1 MNQWLS
7 LWHLSP
13 HVSLMNEYL
22 IQSTHLI
29 ISKDPIRIYLMDIQ
43 KSNQSSHSL
52 LDGSSWLGEYI
63 IRKAYK
69 KLKHQRSAETSSS
82 GVTAWLLHQIRP
94 LSTLPTTAELVSY
107 RPQQTTCVLSHF
119 RLSQCLTLRDAM
131 DCRPPG
137 ISVHGILQAR
147 ILEWLAM
154 PSFRWSSQPRDQTQV
169 RFIHLLANFFSS
181 SFPF

>member
-147 ILEWLAM
+147 ILEWVVIFF
-154 PSFRWSSQPRDQTQV
+154 SRGSSRPRDRTQV
-169 RFIHLLANFFSS
+169 SYIAGRHFTLWGKMK
-181 SFPF
+181 